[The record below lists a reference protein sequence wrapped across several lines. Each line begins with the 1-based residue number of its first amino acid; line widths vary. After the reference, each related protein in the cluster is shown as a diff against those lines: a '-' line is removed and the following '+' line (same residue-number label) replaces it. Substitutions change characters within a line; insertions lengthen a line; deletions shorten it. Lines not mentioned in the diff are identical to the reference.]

1 MAALRLSSYQDRP
14 ITLTTNL
21 IFITCFFCLSQMHT
35 RSLAVAIVVGVVD
48 SVVSLDACDNK
59 QQPTCVQTEGVM

>member
-1 MAALRLSSYQDRP
+1 
-14 ITLTTNL
+14 
-21 IFITCFFCLSQMHT
+21 MHT
-35 RSLAVAIVVGVVD
+35 RSLAVAIVVGVVDSVVD